1 MFPAKPTEEGQDDWE
16 KSSVK
21 FHSGERGY
29 NMFSGIRKT
38 RNLMS
43 LLHAECLFLHLML
56 AHEFRVRGPGY
67 RLPF

>member
-21 FHSGERGY
+21 FHSGECGY
-29 NMFSGIRKT
+29 NMFSGIKKT

-43 LLHAECLFLHLML
+43 FVTCRMSLSPSHASPW
-56 AHEFRVRGPGY
+56 V
-67 RLPF
+67 